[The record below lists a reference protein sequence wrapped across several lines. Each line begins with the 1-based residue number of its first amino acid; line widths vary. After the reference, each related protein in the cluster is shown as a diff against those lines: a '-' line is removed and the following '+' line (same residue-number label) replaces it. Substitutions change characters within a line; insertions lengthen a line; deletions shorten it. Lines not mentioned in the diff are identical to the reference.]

1 MSSRMKYGIHYLILN
16 LLLAAVLLWLVLLT
30 RKSLQVSAL
39 PWAVGLLCAAAT
51 AAAVGA
57 VWAEKRTRPQ
67 TVTIPGESK
76 VLIAVLGVELEMEA
90 HRALT
95 SKEGGTKVYEWVSR
109 NPLRER
115 YRRWLT
121 DPIAITPVPGGVVV
135 YGPANVLTRLQK
147 AVEQL

>member
-1 MSSRMKYGIHYLILN
+1 MKYGIHYLILN
-16 LLLAAVLLWLVLLT
+16 HLLAAVLLWLVLLT

-39 PWAVGLLCAAAT
+39 PWTVGLLCAAAT

-67 TVTIPGESK
+67 TVTIPGEAK
-76 VLIAVLGVELEMEA
+76 VLIAVLGVELEMAA

-121 DPIAITPVPGGVVV
+121 DPIAITPVPDGVVV
-135 YGPANVLTRLQK
+135 YGPANVLTRLQR
-147 AVEQL
+147 AAEQL